1 MNSAQVEQ
9 LRKLLKA
16 PGSLLSG
23 PSIDEKYAHDAT
35 SFEAV
40 PFALLIAETADDVVA
55 AVRFCY
61 SQDIPITPRG
71 AGTGLSGGCIVSP
84 NGLLISVE
92 KLRGMEIIPE
102 KKLAICEPGIITKVL
117 QDAAATHGLTYPPD
131 PASYE
136 ESTLGG
142 NVAENA
148 GGLRCKRYGVTK
160 DYVLGIEAVL
170 ADGSVLKTGYF
181 NSDRGF
187 ALGDLLVGSEGTL
200 GIVTRL
206 ALKLIDL
213 PGRGETILVAFD
225 DPKMSA
231 QTVSDINTAGIIP
244 TVMEFLDGDAAAC
257 SNEYE
262 KSDGFDQK
270 VAAILLLETSDR
282 NSQDQAKRIR
292 QICEKNHCSYW
303 RSETDPAQ
311 AEILWKIRRN
321 LSKAV
326 KAMAGLR
333 ISEDVA
339 VPNSR
344 FPDLVEFVAD
354 MNRQS
359 QLRINAFG
367 HAGDGNL
374 HVNFMAEDDNPVNRL
389 EVDRWVQILMRQT
402 LAFGGTLTGEHGI
415 GLAKRH
421 LIDLEFPSETLKLM
435 TDIKVALDPR
445 SLLNPDKL
453 YPNRQN
459 QIG

>member
-1 MNSAQVEQ
+1 
-9 LRKLLKA
+9 
-16 PGSLLSG
+16 
-23 PSIDEKYAHDAT
+23 
-35 SFEAV
+35 
-40 PFALLIAETADDVVA
+40 
-55 AVRFCY
+55 
-61 SQDIPITPRG
+61 
-71 AGTGLSGGCIVSP
+71 
-84 NGLLISVE
+84 
-92 KLRGMEIIPE
+92 MEIIPG
-102 KKLAICEPGIITKVL
+102 KKLAICEPGVITKVL
-117 QDAAATHGLTYPPD
+117 QDAAAVHGLTYPPD

-136 ESTLGG
+136 ESSLGG

-160 DYVLGIEAVL
+160 DYVLGVEAVM
-170 ADGSVLKTGYF
+170 ADGSILNTGYF
-181 NSDRGF
+181 NADRGF

-200 GIVTRL
+200 GIVTRI

-257 SNEYE
+257 SNNYE

-282 NSQDQAKRIR
+282 QSEDQAARIKE
-292 QICEKNHCSYW
+292 ICQKNRCSYW
-303 RSETDPAQ
+303 RSESDPAH
-311 AEILWKIRRN
+311 AEALWKIRRN

-344 FPDLVEFVAD
+344 FPDLVAFVAE
-354 MNRQS
+354 MNQQS

-374 HVNFMAEDDNPVNRL
+374 HVNFLAEDDNAANRR
-389 EVDRWVQILMRQT
+389 EVDRCVQILMRQT

-421 LIDLEFPSETLKLM
+421 LIDLEFHPKTLKLM
-435 TDIKVALDPR
+435 TDIKVAFD
-445 SLLNPDKL
+445 SLSSLNPDKL
-453 YPNRQN
+453 YPAQ
-459 QIG
+459 